1 MNVHGLN
8 NLFSEVFQTIIVAP
22 HPDDEIIGAFK
33 YLSDPT
39 KSITVI
45 YSGNTDLA
53 RREEALGLKEH
64 APTIKAQLFQLNIPT
79 VFLDRKNTFL
89 FPDPIYETH
98 PDHRIWGM
106 QGEQLARNGFDVIFY
121 TINMLAPYIYELSE
135 TERKQKEELLNKV
148 YPSQKSLWSADYKYF
163 LFEGRCKWIF

>member
-1 MNVHGLN
+1 MSEGL
-8 NLFSEVFQTIIVAP
+8 QTIVVAV

-53 RREEALGLKEH
+53 RREEALELKEH
-64 APTIKAQLFQLNIPT
+64 VPTIKAQLFQLNIPT

-98 PDHRIWGM
+98 PDHRMWGM
-106 QGEQLARNGFDVIFY
+106 QGEMLARNGFDVIFY
-121 TINMLAPYIYELSE
+121 TVNMLAPYIHELSE

-148 YPSQKSLWSADYKYF
+148 YSTQKDLWEYEKKYI
-163 LFEGRCKWIF
+163 LFEGYCKWLF